1 MLGSGNT
8 ALMGL
13 VMQLHVGG
21 VNEYVPSY
29 YGLLFL
35 LVYMYLNNNG

>member
-8 ALMGL
+8 ALVVMI

-29 YGLLFL
+29 YGLL
-35 LVYMYLNNNG
+35 VYLNK